1 MKYLSL
7 FSGIGGF
14 ELGIANSDIEMECIG
29 FSEVDK
35 NAKSIYRKWFPD
47 HRDLGDAT
55 KIRPEDLDDFDLL
68 VAGFPCQPFSNA
80 GTRGGLDD
88 TRGTLFFE
96 IARICQEKR
105 PQYLLLEN
113 VLGLLSNDKGRT
125 FQKFLG
131 ILAEMGYLIQWEVRN
146 SKNYGVPQNRERVF
160 IKGYLRGRG
169 RSEVLRIGE
178 DQREASAK
186 CEQVEIARPVVK
198 RKHDCDIGELKKTL
212 RDARKKSGYTMNEI
226 ADHFGLPKTHVEHW
240 FRRDNS
246 FAIPNVEYWYDLK
259 EYLDIQTNGFDAFV
273 TEFEVLDGVYEK
285 NKRAYLEHGLAPTIT
300 SSGGEIVGVQR
311 ENPGV
316 DVVVPGKQATRVMS
330 PNGVSVTLCG
340 NAGGLG
346 GKCLDINTLIPH
358 PNGFSRL
365 KDIHYGQYV
374 FDEKGQPCQVTYVS
388 PVYNDHKCY
397 EIEFINGEKIIC
409 DEDHIWNVS
418 TMASRKSNQRAKNPI
433 PLYQNIKVKDML
445 DDYIYTK
452 PSGRQ
457 QYNYRVKN
465 TDIVEYPTQDLPIPP
480 YTLGAWLGDGISK
493 GGAICGMDDEIF
505 DKIREDGFELRLQKH
520 SVLDNNR
527 AIIYGILGLQKLL
540 RENNLIRNK
549 HIPIQYIIA
558 DKNQRL
564 ELISGLMDTDGTIR
578 PNGSMSFC
586 NTNKRII
593 DDMVIILSSL
603 GISCNVTQKRKTKE
617 SHQQAYEIAFI
628 TELPIFNVVR
638 KKERQKEKITNIKK
652 MRSIVNIKEVPPV
665 SVKCIKV
672 NSESEL
678 FLCSEW
684 FIPTHNTGLYAI
696 PKPVGNY
703 SERNHGAA
711 KVYDTEG
718 ISPTLTATNY
728 KHPITIREDTRKIRK
743 VSNSSPNGH
752 HGKDVFDPDGLSPTL
767 CGESLYKNGIKI
779 AQPVLTPDRVNKR
792 QNGRRMKEDGEPMFT
807 LTAQDKHGVFDGYDF
822 RRLTPL
828 ETERLQAFPD
838 EWTKFGENGE
848 EISDTQRYRC
858 TGNAV
863 TTSVITYIIN
873 EMFGK

>member
-35 NAKSIYRKWFPD
+35 NAKSIYRRWFPD

-131 ILAEMGYLIQWEVRN
+131 ILAEMGYFLQWEVRN

-178 DQREASAK
+178 DQRETSAK

-246 FAIPNVEYWYDLK
+246 FAIPNAEYWYELK

-346 GKCLDINTLIPH
+346 GK
-358 PNGFSRL
+358 
-365 KDIHYGQYV
+365 
-374 FDEKGQPCQVTYVS
+374 
-388 PVYNDHKCY
+388 
-397 EIEFINGEKIIC
+397 
-409 DEDHIWNVS
+409 
-418 TMASRKSNQRAKNPI
+418 
-433 PLYQNIKVKDML
+433 
-445 DDYIYTK
+445 
-452 PSGRQ
+452 
-457 QYNYRVKN
+457 
-465 TDIVEYPTQDLPIPP
+465 
-480 YTLGAWLGDGISK
+480 
-493 GGAICGMDDEIF
+493 
-505 DKIREDGFELRLQKH
+505 
-520 SVLDNNR
+520 
-527 AIIYGILGLQKLL
+527 
-540 RENNLIRNK
+540 
-549 HIPIQYIIA
+549 
-558 DKNQRL
+558 
-564 ELISGLMDTDGTIR
+564 
-578 PNGSMSFC
+578 
-586 NTNKRII
+586 
-593 DDMVIILSSL
+593 
-603 GISCNVTQKRKTKE
+603 
-617 SHQQAYEIAFI
+617 
-628 TELPIFNVVR
+628 
-638 KKERQKEKITNIKK
+638 
-652 MRSIVNIKEVPPV
+652 
-665 SVKCIKV
+665 
-672 NSESEL
+672 
-678 FLCSEW
+678 
-684 FIPTHNTGLYAI
+684 TGLYAI

-728 KHPITIREDTRKIRK
+728 KHPITIREDTRKIKK

-779 AQPVLTPDRVNKR
+779 AQPVLTPDRLNKR

-873 EMFGK
+873 EMFGS